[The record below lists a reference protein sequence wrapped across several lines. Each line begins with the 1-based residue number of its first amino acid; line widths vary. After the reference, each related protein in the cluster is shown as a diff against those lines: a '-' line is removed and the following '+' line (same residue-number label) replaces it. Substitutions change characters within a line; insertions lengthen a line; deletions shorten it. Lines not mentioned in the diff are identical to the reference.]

1 MKSNHQKSELDIIYH
16 VSHAVLNNK
25 TNINVLLK
33 DVLKVL
39 HANIELEQSMLTLK
53 KRNNLQ
59 IEATIG
65 FVNPEQD
72 KCEYKIGEGIIG
84 KVGETGNAVIITDI
98 SENPVFSNK
107 IKRKKTG
114 DKIAFICVPIKHSR
128 RVIGTLSIDCITT
141 NNVNLE
147 NTKRLLQT
155 VANILADGVASL
167 RNELKEREELKA
179 ENLMLKNQLN
189 VKYHPDNIIG
199 NCNNMRVVYAMIAQV
214 ANSLATVLI
223 RGESGT
229 GKELVAKA
237 IHYGS
242 ARKNKPF
249 ITVNCAALPEGL
261 IESELF
267 GHEKGAF
274 TGADIQRKGR
284 FELAEGGTL
293 FLDEIGDITIPVQ
306 IKLLRV
312 LQERSYERVGGH
324 RPLKANVRIIAATSR
339 NLEQGI
345 KDGTF
350 REDLYYRLNVFP
362 IHVPALRQRK
372 SDIMLLA
379 DYFLNKYSKLY
390 KKEVRRITTPAINML
405 MTYHWP
411 GNVREL
417 ENCIESSLL
426 MATNS
431 AVNAYNLPPSLQTG
445 QESQTLTLKNEK
457 LSFRTMVE
465 GFEKEIIVEALK
477 DSKGNVAAAARLLKT
492 TKRIIHYKI
501 ENLKIDPTKFSN
513 K

>member
-1 MKSNHQKSELDIIYH
+1 VNTNNKKSELDVIYL

-25 TNINVLLK
+25 TEINTLLK

-39 HANIELEQSMLTLK
+39 QTNMNLERSTLTLK
-53 KRNNLQ
+53 RGNKLL
-59 IEATIG
+59 IEAAKG
-65 FVNPEQD
+65 LSESE
-72 KCEYKIGEGIIG
+72 KKKGEYNIGEGITG
-84 KVGETGNAVIITDI
+84 KVGETGKAIIIPDI
-98 SENPVFSNK
+98 SIEPDFLYRTKTRSN
-107 IKRKKTG
+107 TN
-114 DKIAFICVPIKHSR
+114 KIAFICVPIKHNNK
-128 RVIGTLSIDCITT
+128 VIGTLSIDSPA
-141 NNVNLE
+141 NNQINLE

-155 VANILADGVASL
+155 VANILADGVACL
-167 RNELKEREELKA
+167 RNELKEKEQLKA
-179 ENLMLKNQLN
+179 ENLMLKNQLG

-242 ARKNKPF
+242 SRKNKPF
-249 ITVNCAALPEGL
+249 VAVNCAALPESL

-274 TGADIQRKGR
+274 TGANIQRKGR

-293 FLDEIGDITIPVQ
+293 FLDEIGDISIPVQ
-306 IKLLRV
+306 VRLLRV
-312 LQERSYERVGGH
+312 LQERTYERVGGH
-324 RPLKANVRIIAATSR
+324 VSLRANVRIIAATSR
-339 NLEQGI
+339 NLENAL
-345 KDGTF
+345 KEGTF

-390 KKEVRRITTPAINML
+390 EKEVRRISTPAINML
-405 MTYHWP
+405 MAYHWP

-417 ENCIESSLL
+417 ENCIESTIL
-426 MATNS
+426 MTPNNAI
-431 AVNAYNLPPSLQTG
+431 NAYNLPPSLQTG
-445 QESQTLTLKNEK
+445 HESQTSNLKDHNLDFK
-457 LSFRTMVE
+457 TMVE

-477 DSKGNVAAAARLLKT
+477 NSKGNVAAAARLLKV

-501 ENLKIDPTKFSN
+501 ENLKIDPVKFSN